1 MAITFSVTITNSD
14 MVRHF
19 PLGARPCTVGR
30 DPASDIFIGD
40 PAISRQ
46 QMTLYPTGE
55 AIRVEMNP
63 KSPNLLVRNGC
74 ARTSDEVHPGES
86 FHVGPYRFEITV
98 SADLPEAKPRG
109 LAEDPAGRIDLKEL
123 DEGERIA
130 PRWRSN
136 DAQAVDVLKGNQP
149 AQATPTGEDQA
160 ELSPTVRLALL
171 GFLAL
176 LCSYL
181 IYDFMKPQ
189 PVPTADVTAKSLGDT
204 NLLAAV
210 KPIGCDSQVE
220 CLERARDSYRIA
232 SELLRGS
239 SRDLG
244 TRFKIARHLAR
255 AKRALGQNPGQIPG
269 LEEQLTR
276 ALAELK
282 VSFADTAF
290 LYERAIKEGQLK
302 EQKESLGVLLG
313 LCSED
318 RHAFCASVESAYERF
333 PDLTQP

>member
-1 MAITFSVTITNSD
+1 MVITFSVTITSSD
-14 MVRHF
+14 LVRHF
-19 PLGARPCTVGR
+19 PLGTRPCTVGR
-30 DPASDIFIGD
+30 DPTSDIFIGD

-63 KSPNLLVRNGC
+63 KSPNVLVRNGC
-74 ARTSDEVHPGES
+74 ARMSDEVHPGES

-98 SADLPEAKPRG
+98 SADLPEARPRG
-109 LAEDPAGRIDLKEL
+109 LAEDPAGHIDLKEL
-123 DEGERIA
+123 DESERIA

-136 DAQAVDVLKGNQP
+136 DAPPLDVMKASEP
-149 AQATPTGEDQA
+149 AKAQAGEDQA

-189 PVPTADVTAKSLGDT
+189 PVPTADVTARSLGDT

-220 CLERARDSYRIA
+220 CFERARDSYRVA

-239 SRDLG
+239 SSDLG

-255 AKRALGQNPGQIPG
+255 AKRALGSAPGQIPG

-276 ALAELK
+276 ALSELK

-290 LYERAIKEGQLK
+290 LYERSIKEGQLK
-302 EQKESLGVLLG
+302 EQKEALAALLG